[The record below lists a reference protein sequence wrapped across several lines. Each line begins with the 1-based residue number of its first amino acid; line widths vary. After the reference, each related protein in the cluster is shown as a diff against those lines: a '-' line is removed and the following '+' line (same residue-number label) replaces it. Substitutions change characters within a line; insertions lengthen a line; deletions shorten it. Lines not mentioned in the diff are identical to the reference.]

1 MNIISRIL
9 YWGNEMSK
17 SREAKVPYVVS
28 NIERCMCPRCPVQA
42 DSVCT
47 LEKIGNLKS
56 EIKSLGEG
64 EAPEPQKVPG
74 VYCSAGTA
82 TCNDLDPNR
91 DCICKT
97 CPVWEEHRLEQASP
111 MMYFCNIGRAS

>member
-74 VYCSAGTA
+74 VLLFGRYCY
-82 TCNDLDPNR
+82 L
-91 DCICKT
+91 
-97 CPVWEEHRLEQASP
+97 Q
-111 MMYFCNIGRAS
+111 